1 MVKGNVKWLN
11 QKRGYGFLCREN
23 GDDVFVHYT
32 AIQKEGFK
40 TLREGESVE
49 FEVRDR
55 SKDHPEAVNV
65 RVSLEKS

>member
-1 MVKGNVKWLN
+1 MVKGNVKWFN

-55 SKDHPEAVNV
+55 SKNHPEAVNV
-65 RVSLEKS
+65 IVSLG